1 MLPDLNEKDQ
11 SIYLLRAW
19 NLGRVIMEER
29 HGDMRLVPDDVT
41 ELWPSHRRSNLREML
56 ILSNR
61 NPEGK
66 ARESGFMEVR

>member
-1 MLPDLNEKDQ
+1 MRKTRVSAAQ
-11 SIYLLRAW
+11 GAW
-19 NLGRVIMEER
+19 NLGRVIMEEAE
-29 HGDMRLVPDDVT
+29 HGGDRDWFLMTSP

-66 ARESGFMEVR
+66 ARESGSWR